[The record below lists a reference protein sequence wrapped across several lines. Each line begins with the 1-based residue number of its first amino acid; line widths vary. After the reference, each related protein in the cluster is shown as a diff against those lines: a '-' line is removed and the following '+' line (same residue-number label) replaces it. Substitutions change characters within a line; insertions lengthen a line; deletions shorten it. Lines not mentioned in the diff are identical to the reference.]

1 MRPCQLGRKLR
12 HNLFFWYLS
21 DACEIR
27 RHLCAIRYLIQGWSQ
42 EVETCNPSSRNSSH
56 KLPQIWLSL
65 RPPIFNSQMTQIF
78 LDLFGQMT
86 QIFPTAVTPK
96 GYFRTKGDDVICRLC
111 LAKLLYCGEVFD
123 MHTLPEGI
131 Q

>member
-1 MRPCQLGRKLR
+1 MPLFIVAYRP
-12 HNLFFWYLS
+12 FF
-21 DACEIR
+21 CF
-27 RHLCAIRYLIQGWSQ
+27 LILPSNQHMFFVPQISQ
-42 EVETCNPSSRNSSH
+42 IHTDSWFGFKVT
-56 KLPQIWLSL
+56 QIWLSL

>member
-1 MRPCQLGRKLR
+1 MPLFIVAYRPFFCFLILPSNQ
-12 HNLFFWYLS
+12 HLFF
-21 DACEIR
+21 
-27 RHLCAIRYLIQGWSQ
+27 
-42 EVETCNPSSRNSSH
+42 V
-56 KLPQIWLSL
+56 PQISQIHTDSWFGFKVTQ
-65 RPPIFNSQMTQIF
+65 ISQMTQIF

>member
-1 MRPCQLGRKLR
+1 MVWEE
-12 HNLFFWYLS
+12 NLTQKSFLEPTDFVFLEH
-21 DACEIR
+21 D
-27 RHLCAIRYLIQGWSQ
+27 
-42 EVETCNPSSRNSSH
+42 VFKVT
-56 KLPQIWLSL
+56 QI
-65 RPPIFNSQMTQIF
+65 SQMTQIF

>member
-1 MRPCQLGRKLR
+1 MRDTVLASTLLTIIGNGANKLSEIASRAGKEANSLSEPLGK
-12 HNLFFWYLS
+12 
-21 DACEIR
+21 
-27 RHLCAIRYLIQGWSQ
+27 SQ
-42 EVETCNPSSRNSSH
+42 IHTDSWLGFKVT
-56 KLPQIWLSL
+56 QI
-65 RPPIFNSQMTQIF
+65 SQMTQIF